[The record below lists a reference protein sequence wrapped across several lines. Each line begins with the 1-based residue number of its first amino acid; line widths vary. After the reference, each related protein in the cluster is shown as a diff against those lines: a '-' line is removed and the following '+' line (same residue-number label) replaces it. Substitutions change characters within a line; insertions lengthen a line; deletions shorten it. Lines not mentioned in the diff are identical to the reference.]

1 MLIYREIHCTFRCYL
16 IVIILSKYCQHH
28 KIAEDASQVH
38 SGRSVNYNEK
48 KINKKEEA
56 IEYSSTAKSNFMNSF
71 LNCLSID
78 NNTIRR
84 LRWEMKLPWS

>member
-38 SGRSVNYNEK
+38 GGRSVNYNEK
-48 KINKKEEA
+48 NK
-56 IEYSSTAKSNFMNSF
+56 
-71 LNCLSID
+71 
-78 NNTIRR
+78 
-84 LRWEMKLPWS
+84 